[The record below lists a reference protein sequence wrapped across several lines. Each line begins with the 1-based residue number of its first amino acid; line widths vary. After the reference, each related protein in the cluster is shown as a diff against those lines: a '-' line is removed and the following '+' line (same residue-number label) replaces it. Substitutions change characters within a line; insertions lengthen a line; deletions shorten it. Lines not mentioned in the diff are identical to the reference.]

1 MVLQPKF
8 VMLDEPTSA
17 LDMSVQ
23 AQIVDLLR
31 DLQRKRDLAYLFISH
46 DLKVVRAL
54 CNYVIVMRNGK
65 VVEEGPAVEVFSNP
79 KEDYTKA
86 LLAAAFN
93 ISVLHKNG
101 ARRLI
106 ARQAK
111 EATMPEEQKP
121 RLKLYYA
128 SPSRASVA
136 MWMLEELGEPY
147 EIELLSLKNGDQR
160 KPAFLAINPMGKV
173 PTLVDGGTIVSEVS
187 AICCYLADA
196 YPEGRLAP
204 AIGDK
209 LRGPYLKWLFFVPSC
224 VEPAI
229 LDKAMNRPPP
239 PRSTAGWADYDTVVE
254 VLRDATGK
262 ASPYLL
268 GERFS
273 AADVVDRRKPS
284 LGHAVQAACPSC
296 RSSSPTPNVWRNAQR
311 CSGKSPRTRHL
322 HDRRAAERNS
332 A

>member
-1 MVLQPKF
+1 
-8 VMLDEPTSA
+8 
-17 LDMSVQ
+17 
-23 AQIVDLLR
+23 
-31 DLQRKRDLAYLFISH
+31 
-46 DLKVVRAL
+46 
-54 CNYVIVMRNGK
+54 
-65 VVEEGPAVEVFSNP
+65 
-79 KEDYTKA
+79 
-86 LLAAAFN
+86 
-93 ISVLHKNG
+93 
-101 ARRLI
+101 
-106 ARQAK
+106 
-111 EATMPEEQKP
+111 MPEETKP

-147 EIELLSLKNGDQR
+147 EVELLSLKNGDQR

-173 PTLVDGGTIVSEVS
+173 PVIDDGGTIVSEVS

-196 YPEGRLAP
+196 YPKAGLAP
-204 AIGDK
+204 AVTDK

-229 LDKAMNRPPP
+229 LDKAMNRPPA

-273 AADVVDRRKPS
+273 AADVVVGAS
-284 LGHAVQAACPSC
+284 LRWLMQFKLLPELPEFVAYTK
-296 RSSSPTPNVWRNAQR
+296 R
-311 CSGKSPRTRHL
+311 L
-322 HDRRAAERNS
+322 AERPALQRQLAKDEAYARQTS
-332 A
+332 S